1 LLVAAGTSLGAV
13 PQLDSTWR
21 RPMRLQ
27 YVFRDVDETL
37 LATVETDQPLA
48 HLAIGTNIVLK
59 TDKYAPE
66 QETWL
71 RVEHIMVRVTSG
83 GITQDKVGVICSV
96 QSTKSTTVAQGHTPN
111 SYQDMVET
119 RTSA

>member
-1 LLVAAGTSLGAV
+1 
-13 PQLDSTWR
+13 
-21 RPMRLQ
+21 MRLR

-37 LATVETDQPLA
+37 LATVETDQPIA
-48 HLAIGTNIVLK
+48 HLAIGTNIVLQ

-66 QETWL
+66 RETWL
-71 RVEHIMVRVTSG
+71 RVEHIMVGVTTGVS
-83 GITQDKVGVICSV
+83 GITQDKVGLICSV

-119 RTSA
+119 LTETR

>member
-1 LLVAAGTSLGAV
+1 
-13 PQLDSTWR
+13 
-21 RPMRLQ
+21 MRLR
-27 YVFRDVDETL
+27 YVFRDVDESL
-37 LATVETDQPLA
+37 LATVEADEPIA

-59 TDKYAPE
+59 TDKYAPD

-71 RVEHIMVRVTSG
+71 RVEHIMVGVTSG
-83 GITQDKVGVICSV
+83 ASGITQDRVGVICSV

-119 RTSA
+119 YTGS